1 MKQKKIYLVLF
12 SIIAFMLF
20 GKVSMGQVVVVDSV
34 IPGDFLKSEGLIKVS
49 KNTKPYE
56 IEILIDEKTTEL
68 KLQINAQVSSGF
80 IAYAF
85 YDPVG
90 KKRDDVSII
99 WSEKGQNI
107 YKTED
112 LPKEISGINNESKRI
127 SVRGNIFVS
136 YENPIPGK
144 WLIKVSPHN
153 ANGTYKIYQIRTK

>member
-34 IPGDFLKSEGLIKVS
+34 IPGDFLKSEGLRKVS
-49 KNTKPYE
+49 KDTKPYE
-56 IEILIDEKTTEL
+56 IEILIGEKTPEL
-68 KLQINAQVSSGF
+68 KLQISAGITSGT
-80 IAYAF
+80 IAYTI
-85 YDPVG
+85 YDPAG
-90 KKRDDVSII
+90 KKQDDVSII

-107 YKTED
+107 YITED
-112 LPKEISGINNESKRI
+112 LPKEISGINNESKKI

-153 ANGTYKIYQIRTK
+153 ANGNYKIYQIRTK